1 MAQPVISTSVPA
13 DAATDVFVNKS
24 LTVTFDAALL
34 ESSVSTTTV
43 LLEESGSGELIS
55 CIVEL
60 ETSTLVR
67 ITPIG
72 SLAED
77 TLYKIKF
84 PGTDIAL
91 SSSFVIKDN
100 AASEALITTLTLSFR
115 TGSRSYIDD
124 TDIDKNATDLSLE
137 GDLNLPVHVKALGDL
152 AITTTTP
159 KLYSYDLTGVAS
171 VNIEFNNA
179 LDSGLFN
186 SDWMTVDV
194 FPLLDNSDHIAVS
207 GAFTGISLPTYT
219 LIHTG
224 AHLVAN
230 FSEHLPQNVG
240 VEVTV
245 NKDVTDEDGSEFGPN
260 SYLLSFTTE
269 RYPSYSG
276 IHTVKRELKAI
287 KEELTNDY
295 ITATLFSNS
304 IKFIARYNEDSVN
317 EHLIQ
322 RWVLAKSIIDI
333 LDDKELEKAVVA
345 GTRRHL
351 GDMSVSVDP
360 IVGKLALKHKRAE
373 DEVDR
378 IAKTITKSTA
388 KSYSLEGQSSI
399 TRTYRRWPGVNNK
412 IVESRFVY
420 WQPDIPAANLSSNRQ
435 AKNTNYLF

>member
-1 MAQPVISTSVPA
+1 MAQPAISTSDPA
-13 DAATDVFVNKS
+13 DAATDVFVNVS
-24 LTVTFDAALL
+24 LTVTFSAALL
-34 ESSVSTTTV
+34 ESSVTTTTV
-43 LLEESGSGELIS
+43 LLEESGSGELVA
-55 CIVEL
+55 CTVEL

-72 SLAED
+72 ALAED

-91 SSSFVIKDN
+91 SNSFVIKDN
-100 AASEALITTLTLSFR
+100 AVSEALTTTLSISFR

-152 AITTTTP
+152 AISATTP

-171 VNIEFNNA
+171 VDIEFNNT
-179 LDSGLFN
+179 LDSGVF
-186 SDWMTVDV
+186 STDWMTVDV
-194 FPLLDNSDHIAVS
+194 FPLLDNSDHLAVS
-207 GAFTGISLPTYT
+207 GTFTGVALPTYT
-219 LIHTG
+219 VSYTG
-224 AHLVAN
+224 AHLIAT

-245 NKDVTDEDGSEFGPN
+245 DKDVTDIDGSEFGPN

-269 RYPSYSG
+269 RYPNYSG

-287 KEELTNDY
+287 KDELTNDY

-304 IKFIARYNEDSVN
+304 IKFIVRYNEDDVN

-322 RWVLAKSIIDI
+322 RWVLSKSIVDI
-333 LDDKELEKAVVA
+333 LDDKELEKAIVA

-373 DEVDR
+373 DEADR
-378 IAKTITKSTA
+378 ISRTITRAIA

-399 TRTYRRWPGVNNK
+399 VRTYRRWPGVNNR
-412 IVESRFVY
+412 IVEARFVY